1 MSKFFLSTD
10 STADLYQE
18 EINALGCGFLPLTI
32 AIERAGE
39 TRFLPDNFQTKQEY
53 FDFFE
58 MLKDKNNNVSTS
70 KNNTEIHREYFESL
84 AKAGHTD
91 VLHFTISYGLANTL
105 DNAEQA
111 AEMVKKDYPNFNL
124 KVVESCTTTVG
135 QGMLVRIAAKMRDQ
149 GKTLEEVYNHVQ
161 ELKHRIQHFIMV
173 DDLFHLKKGGRVSGA
188 AAAIGTMLQIKVVI
202 TFDKDG
208 KLKVMRKVPGGKLK
222 CVQTILK
229 DVENFTFDDDC
240 YPIVVHTG
248 SEEFANNV
256 AEKIQAKF
264 GIKPEVR
271 IMGPTI
277 GCHVGA
283 GAVAFAFIAKEQR
296 PY

>member
-10 STADLYQE
+10 STADLFQE

-53 FDFFE
+53 VDFFE

-135 QGMLVRIAAKMRDQ
+135 QGMLVRIAAKLRDE
-149 GKTLEEVYNHVQ
+149 GKTLDEAYNYVQ
-161 ELKHRIQHFIMV
+161 EIKHRIQHFIMV

-208 KLKVMRKVPGGKLK
+208 KLKVLKKVPGGKLK
-222 CVQTILK
+222 CLQTILK
-229 DVENFTFDDDC
+229 DVEQFTFDDDC

-248 SEEFANNV
+248 SEEFANKV
-256 AEKIQAKF
+256 AEKIQAQF
-264 GIKPEVR
+264 GITPEVR

>member
-53 FDFFE
+53 VDFFE
-58 MLKDKNNNVSTS
+58 MLKDKDNNVSTS

-91 VLHFTISYGLANTL
+91 ILHFTISYGLANTL

-124 KVVESCTTTVG
+124 KVVESCTTTAG
-135 QGMLVRIAAKMRDQ
+135 QGMLVRIAAKLRDE
-149 GKTLEEVYNHVQ
+149 GKTLDEAYNYVQ
-161 ELKHRIQHFIMV
+161 EIKHRIQHFIMV

-188 AAAIGTMLQIKVVI
+188 AAAIGTMLQLKVVI
-202 TFDKDG
+202 TFDKKG
-208 KLKVMRKVPGGKLK
+208 KLKVIKKVPGGKNK
-222 CVQTILK
+222 CIKTILA
-229 DVENFTFDDDC
+229 DVEQFTFDDDC

-248 SEEFANNV
+248 CEEFAIKFANQI
-256 AEKIQAKF
+256 EEKF
-264 GIKPEVR
+264 GVKPEVR

>member
-32 AIERAGE
+32 AIERNGE
-39 TRFLPDNFQTKQEY
+39 TTFLPDNFQSKQEY
-53 FDFFE
+53 VDFFE
-58 MLKDKNNNVSTS
+58 MLKDKNNNISTS

-84 AKAGHTD
+84 AKAGHNN

-111 AEMVKKDYPNFNL
+111 AELVKQDYPKFNL

-135 QGMLVRIAAKMRDQ
+135 QGMLVRMAAKLRDQ
-149 GKTLEEVYNHVQ
+149 GKTLDQAYKHVQ
-161 ELKHRIQHFIMV
+161 EAKHRIQHFIMV

-188 AAAIGTMLQIKVVI
+188 AAVIGTMLQLKVVI

-208 KLKVMRKVPGGKLK
+208 KLKVIKKVPGGKIK
-222 CVQTILK
+222 CIKNILQ
-229 DVENFTFDDDC
+229 DVEQFTFADDA

-256 AEKIQAKF
+256 AKQIEDKF

-277 GCHVGA
+277 GCHVGP
-283 GAVAFAFIAKEQR
+283 GAVAFAFIANEQR

>member
-32 AIERAGE
+32 AIERGGE
-39 TRFLPDNFQTKQEY
+39 TKFLPDNFQSKQEY
-53 FDFFE
+53 LDFFE

-84 AKAGHTD
+84 AKAGHMD

-111 AEMVKKDYPNFNL
+111 AEMVKQDYPNFNV
-124 KVVESCTTTVG
+124 KIVESCTTTVG
-135 QGMLVRIAAKMRDQ
+135 QGMLVRIAAKLRDE
-149 GKTLEEVYNHVQ
+149 GKTLDEAYNYVQ
-161 ELKHRIQHFIMV
+161 EIKHRIQHFIMV

-202 TFDKDG
+202 TFDKEG
-208 KLKVMRKVPGGKLK
+208 KLKVIKKVPGGKLK
-222 CVQTILK
+222 CIQTILN

-248 SEEFANNV
+248 CEDFANNV
-256 AEKIQAKF
+256 AAKIEQRF

>member
-32 AIERAGE
+32 AIEHAGE

-58 MLKDKNNNVSTS
+58 MLKDKTNNVSTS

-149 GKTLEEVYNHVQ
+149 GKTLDEVYNHVQ

-248 SEEFANNV
+248 SEDFANNV

>member
-18 EINALGCGFLPLTI
+18 EIKALGCGFLPLTI

-53 FDFFE
+53 VDFFE

-135 QGMLVRIAAKMRDQ
+135 QGMLVRIAAKLRDQ
-149 GKTLEEVYNHVQ
+149 GKTLDEAYNYVQ
-161 ELKHRIQHFIMV
+161 EIKHRIQHFIMV

-208 KLKVMRKVPGGKLK
+208 KLKVLKKVPGGKLK
-222 CVQTILK
+222 CLQTILK
-229 DVENFTFDDDC
+229 DVEQFTFDDDC

-248 SEEFANNV
+248 SEEFANKV
-256 AEKIQAKF
+256 AEKIQAQF
-264 GIKPEVR
+264 GITPEVR